1 MVKHLI
7 YSDLPDEDKLQ
18 IDDLYKYKDGK
29 VKERTKIRSY
39 LAILRKMEMECTTE
53 IMNLSQRAIGE
64 KFDLSANSAKPLSK
78 VNRRKLLNKKSID
91 DIKKPRLKN
100 EKKTCSKNG
109 RKPREHSRGVT
120 QNSLYI
126 C

>member
-1 MVKHLI
+1 MAKHLI

-29 VKERTKIRSY
+29 INERKIIRNIM
-39 LAILRKMEMECTTE
+39 AQLRKREMDCTKD

-64 KFDLSANSAKPLSK
+64 KFDLGANSAKPLSK
-78 VNRRKLLNKKSID
+78 KNREKLLNKKSID
-91 DIKKPRLKN
+91 DVKAPGLKN
-100 EKKTCSKNG
+100 EKKTCSKS
-109 RKPREHSRGVT
+109 RQQPRRHSRGIT